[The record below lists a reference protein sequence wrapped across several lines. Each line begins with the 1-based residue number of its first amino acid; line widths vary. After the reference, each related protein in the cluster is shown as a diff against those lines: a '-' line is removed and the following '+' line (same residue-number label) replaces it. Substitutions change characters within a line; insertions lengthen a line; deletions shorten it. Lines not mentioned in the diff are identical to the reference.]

1 MKSKTVK
8 KVNWKSRK
16 KTIGPHYESR
26 DKYRNKFILL
36 QLAYAIRIIFNSTLI
51 EIKKFLISS
60 VVEFQ
65 KKNDFIVIHISS
77 IM

>member
-16 KTIGPHYESR
+16 KTIGPNYESR

-51 EIKKFLISS
+51 EIKKKFLISS
-60 VVEFQ
+60 DTKPISE
-65 KKNDFIVIHISS
+65 KK
-77 IM
+77 

>member
-16 KTIGPHYESR
+16 KTIGPNYESR

-51 EIKKFLISS
+51 EIKRFLNIICRYTLITLA
-60 VVEFQ
+60 V
-65 KKNDFIVIHISS
+65 
-77 IM
+77 